1 MTLTA
6 AFNHLTFDFFRP
18 KMIFD
23 ATAKKSEIDYEAHSP
38 YAILG
43 VRRNA
48 TDTDI
53 KRAWRK
59 LMMANH
65 PDLGGDINKTLAIN
79 AAYKEICKR
88 RGI

>member
-6 AFNHLTFDFFRP
+6 AFNHFNFFRHE
-18 KMIFD
+18 
-23 ATAKKSEIDYEAHSP
+23 TAAPRTPHYHASNPYLVLGIRHNSP
-38 YAILG
+38 
-43 VRRNA
+43 
-48 TDTDI
+48 DTDI

-65 PDLGGDINKTLAIN
+65 PDLGGDAVKTQAIN
-79 AAYKEICKR
+79 AAYREICKR